1 MHKGKR
7 VGRTGQREEWNVM
20 QFQLLQLTPQ
30 KAHAFGPL
38 HGLHPATMAAL
49 FNVHYIRSKSEGG
62 G

>member
-7 VGRTGQREEWNVM
+7 VGRTGQREEWNVV